1 MIKVELP
8 FEAVDAVLLATLYNT
23 YEICYYCM
31 KEDIELVKKDPLR
44 YDYKREDIA
53 ANQKHLEAMETVI
66 KYFSY
71 PKEEVDAKLM
81 AIRDRF
87 YYKIYIAKGMSQR

>member
-1 MIKVELP
+1 MIKIELP
-8 FEAVDAVLLATLYNT
+8 FDAADDILLAILYHA
-23 YEICYYCM
+23 YETCYYCQ

-53 ANQKHLEAMETVI
+53 ANQKNLEAMETVI

-71 PKEEVDAKLM
+71 PKENVDAKLM
-81 AIRDRF
+81 AIRHRR
-87 YYKIYIAKGMSQR
+87 YYKVHIAKGMSQ

>member
-8 FEAVDAVLLATLYNT
+8 FEAVDAVLLATLYHSYDT
-23 YEICYYCM
+23 CYYCM

-53 ANQKHLEAMETVI
+53 SHQKNLEAMETVI

-71 PKEEVDAKLM
+71 PKEEVDAKLK
-81 AIRDRF
+81 AIRDRH
-87 YYKIYIAKGMSQR
+87 YYKVHIAKGMSR

>member
-8 FEAVDAVLLATLYNT
+8 FEAVDAVLLATLYHSYDT
-23 YEICYYCM
+23 CYYCM

-53 ANQKHLEAMETVI
+53 AHQKNLEAMETVI

-71 PKEEVDAKLM
+71 PKEEVDAKLK
-81 AIRDRF
+81 AIRDRH
-87 YYKIYIAKGMSQR
+87 YYKVYIAKGMSR